1 MLITFF
7 CSLHR
12 LFRLIAI
19 HPHTKHVMIEWFR
32 FHNPALVDSLC
43 FNVSTFARK
52 SDHNTPAALSASCE
66 SIKVKLRTFPVSFIS
81 SVHSMLIW
89 LPHWDQIFFPVD
101 ERMRRYCQVE
111 IRWIPIQYQISTW
124 HFSRSRPRE
133 YLNRHKTRSLTGN
146 GCINAS
152 YVGISAAVNSGHSTH
167 GWRYTART

>member
-52 SDHNTPAALSASCE
+52 SDHNTPAAHSASCE
-66 SIKVKLRTFPVSFIS
+66 SIKVKLRTFPLSFIS

-89 LPHWDQIFFPVD
+89 LPHWDQIFS
-101 ERMRRYCQVE
+101 Q
-111 IRWIPIQYQISTW
+111 
-124 HFSRSRPRE
+124 
-133 YLNRHKTRSLTGN
+133 KTREWETLLPWGNSLNSDSISNFHLTLLSVE
-146 GCINAS
+146 AS
-152 YVGISAAVNSGHSTH
+152 GIFKPPQNPISYRKWMH
-167 GWRYTART
+167 

>member
-32 FHNPALVDSLC
+32 FHNPTLVDSLC

-52 SDHNTPAALSASCE
+52 SDHHTPAALSANCE

-81 SVHSMLIW
+81 SVHSMVIR
-89 LPHWDQIFFPVD
+89 LPPLRLAFFPAD
-101 ERMRRYCQVE
+101 EKRYCRVE
-111 IRWIPIQYQISTW
+111 IRWIPIQYQIATW
-124 HFSRSRPRE
+124 HFSRVEASEIIWIATKPDLLQE
-133 YLNRHKTRSLTGN
+133 MDALMRHMLGL
-146 GCINAS
+146 
-152 YVGISAAVNSGHSTH
+152 VLP
-167 GWRYTART
+167 